1 MNIALQVFTGP
12 EELATFFH
20 LHDLFEKDLN
30 ELHEDPYY
38 KGEVPN
44 TPKCLSCFFDDKN
57 GKVISPT
64 EHESSKKYA
73 KKLHLN
79 IHPQKNHAHSLAI
92 HPDCFHGL
100 SLLKEKQRF

>member
-38 KGEVPN
+38 DATVKR
-44 TPKCLSCFFDDKN
+44 
-57 GKVISPT
+57 
-64 EHESSKKYA
+64 YY
-73 KKLHLN
+73 
-79 IHPQKNHAHSLAI
+79 
-92 HPDCFHGL
+92 
-100 SLLKEKQRF
+100 LLIDYQ